1 MLEFGPFT
9 TNAGHPLA
17 SAASA
22 VSPDRI
28 RIAAA
33 FATESGV
40 DTLRT
45 KLVHGQTFDSAE
57 LQALVG
63 IQSGITQPEALERLM
78 KANHHEVRVPYGAE
92 VLASPGLRGPVF
104 FHPKVYAFENTATGA
119 MAIMSGSA
127 NLTFAAL
134 SSNVENLAVWT
145 GSASDQVAVAF
156 DAWWKASWTAAAIV
170 GGSFLA
176 SYRSARPKLP
186 TPPSIPKSGPTGPP
200 AGVLRKASTMWI
212 ELVRKPEGGAFNQA
226 ELLLTAH
233 HFFYP
238 NQQTPSKAQPR
249 GLVFADATGQIYEN
263 PHRSIRFNGPPLRAT
278 GNSMWRVYMPTER
291 EGLVGY
297 QDGDVLVR
305 FERTSTP
312 DMYTVAIA
320 ESNGPE
326 AAAWIAAS
334 AGVATKPGSR
344 PRRMGWS

>member
-1 MLEFGPFT
+1 
-9 TNAGHPLA
+9 
-17 SAASA
+17 
-22 VSPDRI
+22 
-28 RIAAA
+28 
-33 FATESGV
+33 
-40 DTLRT
+40 LRT
-45 KLVHGQTFDSAE
+45 KLVRGQTFDSAE

-78 KANHHEVRVPYGAE
+78 KANRHEVRVPYGAE

-119 MAIMSGSA
+119 TTIVSGSA

-134 SSNVENLAVWT
+134 SSNVENLVVWT
-145 GSASDQVAVAF
+145 GSASDEVAVAF
-156 DAWWKASWTAAAIV
+156 DAWWEAIWSAASIV
-170 GGSFLA
+170 GASFLA

-186 TPPSIPKSGPTGPP
+186 TPASIPKSGPTGPSP
-200 AGVLRKASTMWI
+200 SVLRQAGTMWI

-238 NQQTPSKAQPR
+238 NQQTPSKAQAR
-249 GLVFADATGQIYEN
+249 RLVFADATGRRYEDPN
-263 PHRSIRFNGPPLRAT
+263 RSIRFNGPPLRAT

-305 FERTSTP
+305 FERTATP
-312 DMYTVAIA
+312 DMYIISIA
-320 ESNGPE
+320 ESNSPE

-334 AGVATKPGSR
+334 AGVAMKPGSK